1 MKTFKDIKE
10 QALRQNFRKGNSFTE
25 GKTVM
30 DDPGVLSD
38 EELEEGF
45 ILTCISKPD
54 SEEITNDFDDI

>member
-30 DDPGVLSD
+30 NVNTGAKGKSFALVQ
-38 EELEEGF
+38 
-45 ILTCISKPD
+45 TM
-54 SEEITNDFDDI
+54 